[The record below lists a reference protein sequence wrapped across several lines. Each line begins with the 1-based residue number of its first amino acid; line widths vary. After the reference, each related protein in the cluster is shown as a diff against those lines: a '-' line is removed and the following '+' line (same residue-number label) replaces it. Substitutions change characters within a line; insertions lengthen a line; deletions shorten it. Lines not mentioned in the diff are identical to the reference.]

1 MRRLLLFLAALLA
14 LAHPARGAAQAAAD
28 SVFLRPGDMVRLAVF
43 RQAELSGDF
52 PVSAEGTLQHPLLAE
67 VRVVGVSRAVIRQ
80 RLHEA
85 LSRYARDPSFVFD
98 YLYRVGVTGE
108 VRLPNLLALSPET
121 TLGQAVAT
129 AGGANEFARLDRVRL
144 LRDGREMVLNLQSPD
159 PAVAAMRVRSG
170 DQIRVPRRTSLL
182 RDVLGPFAA
191 IVAAAA
197 ATASLIRTN

>member
-1 MRRLLLFLAALLA
+1 MRRLLLLLAALLA

-28 SVFLRPGDMVRLAVF
+28 SAFLRPGDMVRLVVF

-67 VRVVGVSRAVIRQ
+67 VRVVGVSRTVIRE
-80 RLHEA
+80 RLREA

-129 AGGANEFARLDRVRL
+129 AGGANEFGRLDRVRL
-144 LRDGREMVLNLQSPD
+144 VRDGREMVLNLQSPD

>member
-1 MRRLLLFLAALLA
+1 MRRLLLLLAALLA

-28 SVFLRPGDMVRLAVF
+28 SAFLRPGDMVRLVVF

-52 PVSAEGTLQHPLLAE
+52 PVSAEGTLQHPLLAD
-67 VRVVGVSRAVIRQ
+67 VRVVGVSRAVIRE
-80 RLHEA
+80 RLREA

-98 YLYRVGVTGE
+98 YLYRVAVTGE

-121 TLGQAVAT
+121 TLGQAVAS

-144 LRDGREMVLNLQSPD
+144 VRDGREMVLNLQSPD

-170 DQIRVPRRTSLL
+170 DQIRVPRRTNLL